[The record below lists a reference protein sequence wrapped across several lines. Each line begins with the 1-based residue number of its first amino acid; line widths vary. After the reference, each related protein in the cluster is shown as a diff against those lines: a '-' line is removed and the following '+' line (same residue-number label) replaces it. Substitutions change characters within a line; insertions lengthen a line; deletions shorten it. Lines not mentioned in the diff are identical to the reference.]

1 MIYINIKRDEPI
13 FQVRRVD
20 RGINIHFMGKRGLQG
35 ETGYRDWET
44 GFPVTKCFPVTIY
57 TLTVM

>member
-20 RGINIHFMGKRGLQG
+20 RGINIHSMGKRGLQG
-35 ETGYRDWET
+35 DTGVQGMAIRSRQYYRNGRCER
-44 GFPVTKCFPVTIY
+44 
-57 TLTVM
+57 

>member
-20 RGINIHFMGKRGLQG
+20 RGINIHSMGKRGLQG
-35 ETGYRDWET
+35 DTGVQGMKGDTTEVATKELYR
-44 GFPVTKCFPVTIY
+44 
-57 TLTVM
+57 L